1 MKNLKKGNLAKKFLA
16 LFLVASMS
24 LCANA
29 TTAAAFKPGPIL
41 SARYFSPTVKNK
53 DQQINGTCWDFA
65 VIAALET
72 YLKKYGLYKGNL
84 SEQQIA
90 NLCSHNPSDYGW
102 NNLKYNGNFVAALAC
117 LAAGLSPISECDCP
131 YDYENIG
138 FNQDLLNIQPLFLV
152 DGIENVNHD
161 IDSIKA
167 AVAEYSAVAAIFIV
181 NDTLNHAVA
190 IVGWD
195 DSTQSWLVKDSL
207 KYPNNY
213 VWMPYSTQFTDA
225 ICITYVRAFD
235 DKLKRYQHDEYGVTG
250 FYRDKNFAVATVFDF
265 EDNEEL
271 ESVMINSS
279 SPDAPISLHL
289 APVLGDG
296 SPSND
301 RSTWQHLYSG
311 YVPYDGYFTFS
322 LQNKIQLNKGKYAI
336 IVQMEQ
342 TADSSVPRI
351 GCMMP
356 HENLT
361 LGPNTPGKSF
371 ILLGN
376 KFCDVTDL
384 SHFNSIYGFSIKAI
398 TRQS

>member
-29 TTAAAFKPGPIL
+29 TTAVAFKPGPIL

-167 AVAEYSAVAAIFIV
+167 AVAEYGAVAATFIV

-225 ICITYVRAFD
+225 TCITYVRAFD
-235 DKLKRYQHDEYGVTG
+235 NKSKRYQHDEYGVTG
-250 FYRDKNFAVATVFDF
+250 FYRDKNFSVANVFDF
-265 EDNEEL
+265 EGNEEL

-279 SPDAPISLHL
+279 SPDAQISLHL

-296 SPSND
+296 SPNSD

>member
-1 MKNLKKGNLAKKFLA
+1 MKKGNLAKKFLA

-29 TTAAAFKPGPIL
+29 TTAVAFKPGPIL

-235 DKLKRYQHDEYGVTG
+235 NKSKRYQHDEYGVTG
-250 FYRDKNFAVATVFDF
+250 FYRDKNFAVANVFDF
-265 EDNEEL
+265 EGNEEL

-279 SPDAPISLHL
+279 SPDAQISLHL
-289 APVLGDG
+289 APVLGNG
-296 SPSND
+296 APNSD
-301 RSTWQHLYSG
+301 RSAWQHLYSG